1 MFVFLRATA
10 EGLVRLNG
18 GGGGGGRCMGDL
30 VRARIFFPK
39 RLSGDRIFADI
50 QRCKI
55 FFSIIN
61 HEKYY
66 FSV

>member
-1 MFVFLRATA
+1 MER
-10 EGLVRLNG
+10 GGPG
-18 GGGGGGRCMGDL
+18 GGWGRCMGDL

-55 FFSIIN
+55 FFSITN
-61 HEKYY
+61 HEKY
-66 FSV
+66 